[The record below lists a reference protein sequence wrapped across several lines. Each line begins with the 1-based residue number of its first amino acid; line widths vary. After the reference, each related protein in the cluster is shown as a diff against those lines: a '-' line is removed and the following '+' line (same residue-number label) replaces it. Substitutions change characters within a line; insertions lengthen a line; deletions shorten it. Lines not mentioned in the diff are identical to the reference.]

1 MATDIVAG
9 LRILRGIGGEETF
22 GRNYAEQSQSAR
34 RAGVSSGIW
43 QAAVE
48 AVGVLLSGIFLVS
61 LVWLGTRQVNA
72 GELTVG
78 QLVSFLGYGLFMVG
92 PIRTFF
98 ELAQKST
105 RALVSARRAMAKP
118 SIIQQTSDTELIT
131 LSPV

>member
-9 LRILRGIGGEETF
+9 LRILRGIGGEDTF
-22 GRNYAEQSQSAR
+22 GRNYADQSQQAS

-48 AVGVLLSGIFLVS
+48 AVGVLFSGVFLVT

-72 GELTVG
+72 GELSVG

-98 ELAQKST
+98 ELA
-105 RALVSARRAMAKP
+105 
-118 SIIQQTSDTELIT
+118 
-131 LSPV
+131 